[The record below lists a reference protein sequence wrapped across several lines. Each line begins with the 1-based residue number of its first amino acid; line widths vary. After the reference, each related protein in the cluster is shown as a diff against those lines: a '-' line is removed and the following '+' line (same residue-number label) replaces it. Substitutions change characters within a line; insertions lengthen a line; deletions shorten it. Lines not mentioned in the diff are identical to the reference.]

1 MVLDKTRRG
10 GADFTTADADART
23 GAEEAGAGAGG
34 GVERV
39 GDGDGDGGSKEPF
52 VPSDERRAG

>member
-1 MVLDKTRRG
+1 MDLDKTRRG
-10 GADFTTADADART
+10 GADCTTADADATT

-34 GVERV
+34 TEERV
-39 GDGDGDGGSKEPF
+39 GGGDGGGSKEPF